1 MESVS
6 SLLSPKEYDLIIPG
20 IENNKATIGISSVLL
35 DFKNIKIIRI
45 KILAK
50 NIIQKASPK
59 NAVQTNVEGLISGHT
74 EHRKDDN
81 NATIPQIPIVAF
93 PKPCKNVFLLPF
105 FSAITSCFV

>member
-1 MESVS
+1 MQSVS
-6 SLLSPKEYDLIIPG
+6 SLLSPKEYDFIIPG
-20 IENNKATIGISSVLL
+20 IENNNATIGISNVLL
-35 DFKNIKIIRI
+35 DFKKIKMMRI

-59 NAVQTNVEGLISGHT
+59 NAVQTNVEGLISGHI

>member
-1 MESVS
+1 VAVS
-6 SLLSPKEYDLIIPG
+6 SLFSPKEYDFANPG
-20 IENNKATIGISSVLL
+20 IDNISANIGINSVLL
-35 DFKNIKIIRI
+35 DLRNINIKSIIT
-45 KILAK
+45 LAK

-59 NAVQTNVEGLISGHT
+59 NAVQTNVEGLISGHI

-93 PKPCKNVFLLPF
+93 PKPCKNVFLLSF